1 MESDPLIDPRPDSY
15 PILDRAILD
24 TTGEY
29 PVVYSAVYRPG
40 DPQPLT
46 VARIDLTQP
55 GEDIPVTRPT
65 TPSSTAFT
73 LTHDGVVPQQ
83 LTVNAT
89 THGADAH
96 GFAVIGLTGIGTQLP
111 SWPVTMGEI
120 PDGGVWLMVACPT
133 DTTLAYIDGPIGVGR

>member
-1 MESDPLIDPRPDSY
+1 MNDPRPDSY

-40 DPQPLT
+40 TPQPLT

-65 TPSSTAFT
+65 HPASTAFT
-73 LTHDGVVPQQ
+73 LTRPGGALPQQ

-89 THGADAH
+89 THGDDAH
-96 GFAVIGLTGIGTQLP
+96 GFAVIGLSRIGTQLP

-120 PDGGVWLMVACPT
+120 PGGGVWSMIACPP
-133 DTTLAYIDGPIGVGR
+133 DTELAYIDGPIGDGR

>member
-1 MESDPLIDPRPDSY
+1 MNDPRPDSY

-40 DPQPLT
+40 TPQPLT
-46 VARIDLTQP
+46 VARIDLTRP
-55 GEDIPVTRPT
+55 GDDIPVTRPT
-65 TPSSTAFT
+65 DSTATAFT

-89 THGADAH
+89 THDDAH
-96 GFAVIGLTGIGTQLP
+96 CFAVIGLTSIGTQLP
-111 SWPVTMGEI
+111 SWPVTMGEV
-120 PDGGVWLMVACPT
+120 PDGGVWLMVACPA
-133 DTTLAYIDGPIGVGR
+133 DTTLAYIDGPIGGGR